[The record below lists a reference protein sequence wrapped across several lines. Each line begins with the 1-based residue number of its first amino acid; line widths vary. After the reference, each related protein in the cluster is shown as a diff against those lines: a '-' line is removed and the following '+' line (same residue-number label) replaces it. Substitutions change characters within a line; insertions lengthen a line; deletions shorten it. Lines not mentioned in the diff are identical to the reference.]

1 MVCAVIPLTFD
12 DSIVKNAE
20 PSSATFIFRNADRS
34 VCNRPQKAEEPM
46 QHEATGCEE
55 SMEGYLV
62 TDITLARN
70 TARIRIVAPRE
81 TCDCARLIAI
91 LEAQGIRL
99 SSVDV
104 ACTSGSDASTE
115 ITLMLRQADLSRARL
130 LIQESFGSS
139 HEYDVQCDNQLA
151 TVTIM
156 GFGVS
161 FDLTT
166 VARVVGSLGQQRIG
180 VHELTTTEDR
190 IDCFV
195 DPEGAER
202 AVAILHQE
210 IGRRERVA

>member
-1 MVCAVIPLTFD
+1 
-12 DSIVKNAE
+12 
-20 PSSATFIFRNADRS
+20 
-34 VCNRPQKAEEPM
+34 M
-46 QHEATGCEE
+46 QHEATRREE
-55 SMEGYLV
+55 SMEGNLV

-81 TCDCARLIAI
+81 RCDCARLVEV

-104 ACTSGSDASTE
+104 ACASGSNASTE
-115 ITLMLRQADLSRARL
+115 ISLMLRQADLPRARL
-130 LIQESFGSS
+130 LIYECLGSI

-161 FDLTT
+161 FDLAM
-166 VARVVGSLGQQRIG
+166 VARIMGSLGQQRIG

-195 DPEGAER
+195 DPDGAER
-202 AVAILHQE
+202 AVVILHQE
-210 IGRRERVA
+210 IGRQERVA

>member
-1 MVCAVIPLTFD
+1 
-12 DSIVKNAE
+12 
-20 PSSATFIFRNADRS
+20 
-34 VCNRPQKAEEPM
+34 M
-46 QHEATGCEE
+46 QHEATRREE
-55 SMEGYLV
+55 SMEGNLV

-81 TCDCARLIAI
+81 RCDCARLVEV

-104 ACTSGSDASTE
+104 ACASGSDASTE
-115 ITLMLRQADLSRARL
+115 ITLMLRQADLPRARL
-130 LIQESFGSS
+130 LIYECLGSI

-161 FDLTT
+161 FDLAM
-166 VARVVGSLGQQRIG
+166 VARIMGSLGQQRIG

-195 DPEGAER
+195 DPDGAER

-210 IGRRERVA
+210 IGRQERVA